1 DRELRGAAACA
12 AIDQMILRYDGL
24 DAEKHEIDLY
34 ALGESLQGF
43 ARVTGTA
50 AHFALTHDY
59 KRYFRSQSLRILAK
73 EPEANCFR
81 VDLVFEFIRQYQILS
96 GSFGTVVA
104 ALVPWLY
111 IRATR
116 KKDQS
121 GSDELAKIA
130 VEAMA
135 AQNTEVTSRL
145 LGTIEKMSE
154 DLRPAMRQST
164 SPIAVSCETIGI
176 LTPERKH
183 FLGRS
188 DKDALLLPDADDLS
202 DLMEFT
208 VLITELDLE
217 RGTCK
222 ARFVGE
228 PEDRRVPCKI
238 SDPLLETTK
247 NPYSSAMDAGE
258 PIVVKAKALFQDAKI
273 VKLYISDVVI

>member
-1 DRELRGAAACA
+1 MDDLETYR
-12 AIDQMILRYDGL
+12 ITLRYDGL
-24 DAEKHEIDLY
+24 DAEKHELDLY
-34 ALGESLQGF
+34 ALGESMQGF

-50 AHFALTHDY
+50 AYFALTHDY
-59 KRYFRSQSLRILAK
+59 KRYFRSQSLRVLAK

-81 VDLVFEFIRQYQILS
+81 VDLVFEFIKQYQLFS
-96 GSFGTVVA
+96 GSFGTIVA

-116 KKDQS
+116 KNDQGDS
-121 GSDELAKIA
+121 NELAKIA

-135 AQNTEVTSRL
+135 EQNKEVTLRL

-154 DLRPAMRQST
+154 ELKPAMRQST

-176 LTPERKH
+176 LTPEREH
-183 FLGRS
+183 FLGRNE
-188 DKDALLLPDADDLS
+188 KDALLLPDTNELS
-202 DLMEFT
+202 DLTEFT

-228 PEDRRVPCKI
+228 PEDRRIPCKI
-238 SDPLLETTK
+238 SDPLLETAK
-247 NPYSSAMDAGE
+247 NPYSSAMDAGD
-258 PIVVKAKALFQDAKI
+258 PVIVKAKALFQDAKI

>member
-1 DRELRGAAACA
+1 MDDLETYR
-12 AIDQMILRYDGL
+12 ITLRYDGL
-24 DAEKHEIDLY
+24 DAEKHELDLY
-34 ALGESLQGF
+34 ALGESMQGF

-59 KRYFRSQSLRILAK
+59 KRYFRSQSLRVLAK

-81 VDLVFEFIRQYQILS
+81 VDLVFEFIRQHQILS
-96 GSFGTVVA
+96 GSFGTIVA
-104 ALVPWLY
+104 SLVPWLY

-116 KKDQS
+116 KGDQ
-121 GSDELAKIA
+121 GSSAELAKIA

-135 AQNTEVTSRL
+135 DQNKEVTSRL
-145 LGTIEKMSE
+145 LGTIEKMAE
-154 DLRPAMRQST
+154 ELKPAMRQST
-164 SPIAVSCETIGI
+164 APIAVSCETIGI
-176 LTPERKH
+176 LTPEREH
-183 FLGRS
+183 FLG
-188 DKDALLLPDADDLS
+188 KNEKEALLLPDANELS

-228 PEDRRVPCKI
+228 PEDRRIPCKI

-247 NPYSSAMDAGE
+247 NPYSSAMDAGD
-258 PIVVKAKALFQDAKI
+258 PVVVKAKALFQDARI